1 MNLVNHRALTK
12 GSAVRGGVGAAAP
25 LRGVLFFP
33 VTPFGPDGEVNT
45 AALAEHIER
54 GVSAGPGAVFAACGT
69 GEFNALEPG
78 EFETVVRIAVE
89 TTAGRVPVYAGCGGS
104 LPLARQFA
112 AAASR
117 AGADGLLL
125 LPPYLVSCPPEGV
138 ANYVEQVAAATSLP
152 IIVYQRN
159 NAVFTPETAIQVARL
174 PNVVGF
180 KDGLGNLDA
189 MQRIVLAVRNA
200 IGGKPFQFFNGMP
213 TAEMSQLA
221 YRAIGVTLYSSA
233 VFCFAP
239 EIALAFHAAVEAND
253 RERAEVLLERFYAP
267 LVALRNKV
275 PGYAVSLIK
284 AATELSGIATGP
296 VRAPL
301 VQPAPKHVEELRRII
316 AEGRA
321 LVELP
326 RMHA

>member
-1 MNLVNHRALTK
+1 MNSANHHSTTQ
-12 GSAVRGGVGAAAP
+12 GSADRGGAGFAGK

-33 VTPFGPDGEVNT
+33 VTPFHAGGEVNT
-45 AALAEHIER
+45 EALAEHVSR
-54 GVSAGPGAVFAACGT
+54 GVAAGPGAVFVACGT

-78 EFETVVRIAVE
+78 EFETIVRVAVE
-89 TTAGRVPVYAGCGGS
+89 TTAGRVPVFAGCGGS
-104 LPLARQFA
+104 LSLARQFA

-125 LPPYLVSCPPEGV
+125 LPPYLVSCPPEGI
-138 ANYVEQVAAATSLP
+138 ASYVEQVAASTPLP

-159 NAVFTPETAIQVARL
+159 NAVFTVETAVQVASL
-174 PNVVGF
+174 PNVIGF

-189 MQRIVLAVRNA
+189 MQRIVLAVRKA
-200 IGGKPFQFFNGMP
+200 VGDKPFQFFNGMP

-253 RERAEVLLERFYAP
+253 QARVELLLEQFYAP

-275 PGYAVSLIK
+275 PGYAVSLVK
-284 AATELSGIATGP
+284 AATELGGIAAGG

-301 VQPAPKHVEELRRII
+301 VEPTPKHLEELRRII
-316 AEGRA
+316 AAGRS
-321 LVELP
+321 LVE
-326 RMHA
+326 RSGAVA

>member
-1 MNLVNHRALTK
+1 MNFVNHRSTTK
-12 GSAVRGGVGAAAP
+12 GSAARGDAAAAGQ

-33 VTPFGPDGEVNT
+33 VTPFGLDGEVNVE
-45 AALAEHIER
+45 ALREHVAR
-54 GVSAGPGAVFAACGT
+54 GASAGPGAVFAACGT

-78 EFETVVRIAVE
+78 EFETVVRVAVE
-89 TTAGRVPVYAGCGGS
+89 AVAGRVPVYAGCGGA

-112 AAASR
+112 AAAAR

-125 LPPYLVSCPPEGV
+125 LPPYLVSCPPEGI
-138 ANYVEQVAAATSLP
+138 ANYVEQVAAATALP

-159 NAVFTPETAIQVARL
+159 NAVFTPETAVQVARL

-189 MQRIVLAVRNA
+189 MQRIVLAVRGA
-200 IGGKPFQFFNGMP
+200 LGGKPFQFFNGMP

-221 YRAIGVTLYSSA
+221 YRAIGVPLYSSA

-239 EIALAFHAAVEAND
+239 EVALAFHAAVEAGD
-253 RERAEVLLERFYAP
+253 QARVDALLEQFYAP

-275 PGYAVSLIK
+275 PGYAVSLVK
-284 AATELSGIATGP
+284 AATELGGIATGS

-301 VQPAPKHVEELRRII
+301 VPPAPKHVEELKRII
-316 AEGRA
+316 AAGRA
-321 LVELP
+321 LVEQP
-326 RMHA
+326 GKHA

>member
-1 MNLVNHRALTK
+1 MNSANHRSTLQGNHAS
-12 GSAVRGGVGAAAP
+12 GEAGFAGQ

-33 VTPFGPDGEVNT
+33 VTPFDTTGEVNT
-45 AALAEHIER
+45 AALAEHIQR
-54 GVSAGPGAVFAACGT
+54 GVAAGPGAVFVACGT

-78 EFETVVRIAVE
+78 EFEAIVRVAVE
-89 TTAGRVPVYAGCGGS
+89 ATAGRVPVFAGCGGS
-104 LPLARQFA
+104 LALAKQFA

-125 LPPYLVSCPPEGV
+125 LPPYLVTCPPEGV
-138 ANYVEQVAAATSLP
+138 ARYVEQVAMATSLP

-159 NAVFTPETAIQVARL
+159 NAVFTPETAVRVARL
-174 PNVVGF
+174 PNVIGF

-189 MQRIVLAVRNA
+189 MHRIVLAVRGA
-200 IGGKPFQFFNGMP
+200 IGSKPFQFFNGMP

-239 EIALAFHAAVEAND
+239 EIALAFYQAVEEND
-253 RERAEVLLERFYAP
+253 LARAEALLEHFYAP
-267 LVALRNKV
+267 LVELRNKV
-275 PGYAVSLIK
+275 PGYAVSLVK
-284 AATELSGIATGP
+284 VATELGGIATGP

-301 VQPAPKHVEELRRII
+301 VMPTAEHVEALKRII
-316 AEGRA
+316 AAGRA
-321 LVELP
+321 LVGQP
-326 RMHA
+326 RVTA